1 MQLDRLRRAQV
12 AASVLRRARAG
23 VLQTFQKW
31 PEIAGSK
38 YGSLQ
43 NQVRDFKGLARKP
56 LCVRSLCSSAPPK
69 TLPLGLGLD
78 PVDLSMASHTV
89 THQLQALATW
99 HVVTFS
105 RLRTLVVAIEILWV
119 GCVTSGIIVTGFVIR
134 GHIRRFLI
142 FVSVNMSDRPLSR
155 VRPWRV
161 CKPAA
166 PEAARNMP
174 AASLEDV
181 GRQLGSKF
189 ARL

>member
-38 YGSLQ
+38 YGE
-43 NQVRDFKGLARKP
+43 LAKP
-56 LCVRSLCSSAPPK
+56 GERFQRLSPKAVVRSLCSSAPPK

-89 THQLQALATW
+89 THQLEALATW

-189 ARL
+189 ARP